1 MSMAISRKISK
12 PKVEETQIE
21 ELIFKGGSSG
31 QTETQ
36 QEPEEDIIK
45 KVQLRISTNK
55 IDKIDSLVNS
65 RAGKVSRHTWIMEAI
80 EEKLE
85 KECS

>member
-1 MSMAISRKISK
+1 MAISRKISK
-12 PKVEETQIE
+12 PKVEETHIE

-36 QEPEEDIIK
+36 QEPEEDIVK